1 MPLLQILTSEED
13 WRSHVLRQSK
23 AKYPHGHIP
32 EREKKRNRKKEE
44 KKKDCPP
51 ALRSGL
57 SRFCLRK
64 LCPQGFIFDGQTALP
79 PDLDGPTETGYLCE
93 SFLFLKT
100 VLYCIGSIRYP
111 HLSAT
116 LRIFSKSKG
125 QLSPNSSETRN
136 SIPSELIKGSLNFQ
150 RCSHCLSFSF
160 SF

>member
-1 MPLLQILTSEED
+1 MDASVTNLGFRGGLEAYPSLQ
-13 WRSHVLRQSK
+13 RYGMMCHLR
-23 AKYPHGHIP
+23 
-32 EREKKRNRKKEE
+32 KKRKKKNRKKEE
-44 KKKDCPP
+44 KEK
-51 ALRSGL
+51 GL
-57 SRFCLRK
+57 PFQPGGGGQSRFCLRK
-64 LCPQGFIFDGQTALP
+64 LCPEGFIFEGQTAQP
-79 PDLDGPTETGYLCE
+79 PDLDGPSETGYLCG
-93 SFLFLKT
+93 SFFLKT

>member
-1 MPLLQILTSEED
+1 MSCGKVKQNTLTD
-13 WRSHVLRQSK
+13 TFR
-23 AKYPHGHIP
+23 
-32 EREKKRNRKKEE
+32 KKRRRKTA
-44 KKKDCPP
+44 KKKKRKRTAPP
-51 ALRSGL
+51 AWRSGL
-57 SRFCLRK
+57 SRFCRRK
-64 LCPQGFIFDGQTALP
+64 LCPQGVISDGQTAQP
-79 PDLDGPTETGYLCE
+79 PDLDGPTETGYLCGN
-93 SFLFLKT
+93 FLFLKT

>member
-1 MPLLQILTSEED
+1 MSCGKVKQNTLTD
-13 WRSHVLRQSK
+13 TFR
-23 AKYPHGHIP
+23 
-32 EREKKRNRKKEE
+32 KKRRRKTA
-44 KKKDCPP
+44 KKKKRKRTAPP
-51 ALRSGL
+51 AWRSGL
-57 SRFCLRK
+57 SRFCRRK
-64 LCPQGFIFDGQTALP
+64 LCPQGVISDGQTAQP